1 MKDFGKRLYVLRKS
15 RKMSSEQVA
24 EKVGTSRITIR
35 SYEKE
40 ETFPN
45 IEMLNRLADCYNV
58 SSDFLLGRNPYPTA
72 KLDIAKMC
80 EYTGLNPKSINLLH
94 SYSNEREF
102 TSVFN
107 FILSNEYKTALL
119 KFCMEI
125 DTYKTVS
132 ELFDEHNKKYIEALN
147 SFKPNRDKEIAK
159 EIYKRRYFE
168 DQKTVSS
175 KRITRFIQQI
185 VLDYSNGNPSKKIKY
200 TDKSDDMVALLQK
213 KREHFNQIK
222 TDQKDKDKFNNE
234 MFENII
240 TSCGGT
246 IIAIENNDSIL
257 VDLLLY
263 VIEYFEI
270 EPEKFMECLNQ
281 HEKIITKQLETRDE
295 DGNDN
300 KEE

>member
-1 MKDFGKRLYVLRKS
+1 MK
-15 RKMSSEQVA
+15 
-24 EKVGTSRITIR
+24 T
-35 SYEKE
+35 
-40 ETFPN
+40 N
-45 IEMLNRLADCYNV
+45 
-58 SSDFLLGRNPYPTA
+58 
-72 KLDIAKMC
+72 
-80 EYTGLNPKSINLLH
+80 
-94 SYSNEREF
+94 
-102 TSVFN
+102 
-107 FILSNEYKTALL
+107 
-119 KFCMEI
+119 
-125 DTYKTVS
+125 TY
-132 ELFDEHNKKYIEALN
+132 
-147 SFKPNRDKEIAK
+147 
-159 EIYKRRYFE
+159 
-168 DQKTVSS
+168 
-175 KRITRFIQQI
+175 
-185 VLDYSNGNPSKKIKY
+185 SKKIKY